1 MRLKSALRRGV
12 AAAVIAGIV
21 VSSGI
26 PAYAKT
32 WDIADGDIT
41 VKGASDE
48 SGNYNNVKQGEKDF
62 EKDEGE
68 TVITGESDKNTV
80 TIDTSEGN
88 VDVTFDDLKI
98 DISGKKEGDGSG
110 KTEVDGSGKTEGNVS
125 DETEGD
131 VSGDSPV
138 DAGKAAV
145 TVQGDHDAAIE
156 LDGANE
162 LKSGSCNA
170 GLEKNGNESSGKLT
184 IKDDNDTKGSLT
196 AEGGEDGAGIG
207 GGYESGAGN
216 IEITGGTVEAVGG
229 EGAAGIGGGVY
240 GPGRDIEISGGKVSA
255 TGGSYSGD
263 PRPGAAGIGDGA
275 GAWSEIAPDAPPSN
289 PNHIY
294 ISGDAE
300 VEAKAGAST
309 GGETAA
315 IGGGIVGEIPN
326 DALSDDD
333 HKVTGGS
340 LTRYDPDGKKMED
353 YSYDRRTPSQPEQPD
368 KPEQPDDTEDDED
381 DAPSVQVGEVPDRV
395 KQMYEAMGVITHP
408 DGTQELA
415 DVTTAEYDP
424 VNKVLRFDAHG
435 SLFWMTGDSLREL
448 AKEVDELRVRFLDGE
463 GQEMEAV
470 IPLARIKDLVGAKGA
485 FEFGLY
491 HEGIYRFHVVG
502 QTGYDREMFSR
513 EREKFLYENVLRENG
528 KELVLVYHVGDEE
541 EKAQETARVEEA
553 IARRRQEKEQW
564 WGVVISGLEGGS
576 LSGLPELTQPGTGTV
591 GGVTDFS
598 AAPKDPTILDMG
610 PLTVRPSEQP
620 APEPTVW
627 KTFTGN
633 IVKLVGGKQDSKK
646 DDPAPSVGGL
656 SGLTTLSPDS
666 LTTVQQPEQAAD
678 PGPEDSIRIPLLED
692 EEKITIQPF
701 TEKTPAEEQT
711 DTAGPRGQQGGRD
724 DPARQ
729 TEAGPRGQQGRR
741 DDSAQQTE
749 AGPRGAQA
757 SRDGDKTGEPR
768 GPRGRHAGRGN

>member
-26 PAYAKT
+26 PAYAAR
-32 WDIADGDIT
+32 WDIAGGDIT
-41 VKGASDE
+41 VKAGDAE
-48 SGNYNNVKQGEKDF
+48 GTNRVTQGEKDV
-62 EKDEGE
+62 EDTD
-68 TVITGESDKNTV
+68 TVITGKSDENTV

-98 DISGKKEGDGSG
+98 DASDKGEAA
-110 KTEVDGSGKTEGNVS
+110 VRVEGN
-125 DETEGD
+125 GD
-131 VSGDSPV
+131 
-138 DAGKAAV
+138 A
-145 TVQGDHDAAIE
+145 TIE
-156 LDGANE
+156 LDGKNE
-162 LKSGSCNA
+162 LKSGGYNA
-170 GLEKNGNESSGKLT
+170 GLEKDGHEPEGTLT
-184 IKDDNDTKGSLT
+184 IKDDNGKDGSLT
-196 AEGGEDGAGIG
+196 AEGGDNGGAGIG
-207 GGYESGAGN
+207 GGMESTGSN
-216 IEITGGTVEAVGG
+216 IKITGGTIEAVGG

-255 TGGSYSGD
+255 TGGDANENLHPS
-263 PRPGAAGIGDGA
+263 RPGAAGIGDGA
-275 GAWSEIAPDAPPSN
+275 GTEGREIDPDAPPSN
-289 PNHIY
+289 PDTPNHII

-309 GGETAA
+309 GGGTAA
-315 IGGGIVGEIPN
+315 IGGGDVGEISN
-326 DALSDDD
+326 DALSSG
-333 HKVTGGS
+333 HNGS
-340 LTRYDPDGKKMED
+340 LTRYDPDGNKKED

-368 KPEQPDDTEDDED
+368 KPDKPDKPNKPEQPDDTENNDDVDDDED
-381 DAPSVQVGEVPDRV
+381 DAPDTQAGEVPGRV

-448 AKEVDELRVRFLDGE
+448 AKEVHELRIRFLDGE

-576 LSGLPELTQPGTGTV
+576 LSGQPGLTQPGTGAV
-591 GGVTDFS
+591 GDLSGLTTLSPDS
-598 AAPKDPTILDMG
+598 LTTAQQPKK
-610 PLTVRPSEQP
+610 P
-620 APEPTVW
+620 ASDQTVW

-633 IVKLVGGKQDSKK
+633 IVKLAGGKQDSKK
-646 DDPAPSVGGL
+646 DDPAPSVGDL
-656 SGLTTLSPDS
+656 SGLTTLSPES
-666 LTTVQQPEQAAD
+666 LTTVQQPE
-678 PGPEDSIRIPLLED
+678 
-692 EEKITIQPF
+692 T
-701 TEKTPAEEQT
+701 
-711 DTAGPRGQQGGRD
+711 
-724 DPARQ
+724 
-729 TEAGPRGQQGRR
+729 
-741 DDSAQQTE
+741 SAQQPETS
-749 AGPRGAQA
+749 GWVTDSQ
-757 SRDGDKTGEPR
+757 GDWVWKPGKDDSQP
-768 GPRGRHAGRGN
+768 PDLRGNWETRKWMGSSDDYWWEWQPVQEGDQLYWKPILQTRIRDPFYDSADWETRKWIRVSQSPDHAWWNSFYDSVRDYDYEG